1 MLTSIPAA
9 SMHRYLRAISRICK
23 IVENNC
29 GQIARV
35 GRYFRYVKPTTQ
47 QMVATL
53 TEMFAKHDRI
63 SDAAADKLMSILD
76 AADDETIIV
85 FAKAKIK
92 FVSRL
97 AHNRAIRRGLEV
109 R

>member
-1 MLTSIPAA
+1 MS
-9 SMHRYLRAISRICK
+9 S
-23 IVENNC
+23 
-29 GQIARV
+29 
-35 GRYFRYVKPTTQ
+35 KPTTQQ

-85 FAKAKIK
+85 FVKAKIK